1 RGFIERNLDFCA
13 AGVHIGLVA
22 TRGLARNILGPE
34 GSGDED
40 LMRALEIQERAA
52 AEGPRLQ
59 RIEDIKGVGDALEY
73 AAGTVIQQI
82 PNMALMIG
90 TGGLTG
96 LAARGAMAYGRRRA
110 LRRVAEEMA
119 ERRASRAA
127 GQAVTDVPRDVLQRS
142 MRSVNRL
149 AGPARP
155 AGETA

>member
-1 RGFIERNLDFCA
+1 
-13 AGVHIGLVA
+13 
-22 TRGLARNILGPE
+22 
-34 GSGDED
+34 
-40 LMRALEIQERAA
+40 
-52 AEGPRLQ
+52 
-59 RIEDIKGVGDALEY
+59 
-73 AAGTVIQQI
+73 
-82 PNMALMIG
+82 NMALMIG

-155 AGETA
+155 AGETATRVGAAAGGVTLQAGQMAEAALDDTQGGTAQERSLKAAAGALATGAVESMPIMGLLRRFGLAPAEQAAKNVFSGNVVTRMA